1 MNEININV
9 FCYENKVVYAV
20 YLSDQKFT
28 ISMDLLLLS
37 NGFVSH
43 YVYTKDFNRLM
54 FNKTKNKNKK
64 YFCKSCLQCFTSENV
79 LSDYQKDC
87 LLINKGQNVK
97 LEKGFISFK
106 NFNRQIP
113 VPFKIY
119 AYFECI
125 LKSFDVGIDNDC
137 FSCTKKYQ
145 NHGPYSF
152 AYKVVCV
159 DNKFSKDVVLY
170 RGKDAVFKF
179 IRSIFK
185 EYGYCRSVMKK
196 HFNKNLVMTAE
207 QNKEFERSNIC
218 WICGKLIDCANNTV
232 RDHCHITGKYRG
244 AAHWSCNINLEINK
258 KVPAIFHN
266 LKGYDSHLI
275 FKELNKFDCKISVV
289 QNGLQKYMS
298 FSVNNLIFIES
309 VAFLNSS
316 LNKLVKNLG
325 YKDLKSVS
333 EVFTG
338 EKLELAKKKGICP
351 YEYLDSFKKLKKLSY
366 VTLIKFFVH

>member
-79 LSDYQKDC
+79 LSDFQKDC

-125 LKSFDVGIDNDC
+125 LNSFDVGIDNDC
-137 FSCTKKYQ
+137 FSYTKKYQ

-159 DNKFSKDVVLY
+159 DNKFSKDVALY

-185 EYGYCRSVMKK
+185 EYGHCRSAMKK

-218 WICGKLIDCANNTV
+218 WICGKLIDCANNKV
-232 RDHCHITGKYRG
+232 RDHCHITVKYRR
-244 AAHWSCNINLEINK
+244 AAHWSCNINLKINK
-258 KVPAIFHN
+258 EVPVIFHN

-325 YKDLKSVS
+325 
-333 EVFTG
+333 
-338 EKLELAKKKGICP
+338 
-351 YEYLDSFKKLKKLSY
+351 
-366 VTLIKFFVH
+366 